1 MENGTKQQAY
11 QRPEAEAIK
20 LRNGLNLLINFSAT
34 EASVSGKKTNS
45 PTSKLGQ
52 PEFS

>member
-20 LRNGLNLLINFSAT
+20 LRNGSNLLINFSANG
-34 EASVSGKKTNS
+34 S
-45 PTSKLGQ
+45 LG
-52 PEFS
+52 EWEEDE